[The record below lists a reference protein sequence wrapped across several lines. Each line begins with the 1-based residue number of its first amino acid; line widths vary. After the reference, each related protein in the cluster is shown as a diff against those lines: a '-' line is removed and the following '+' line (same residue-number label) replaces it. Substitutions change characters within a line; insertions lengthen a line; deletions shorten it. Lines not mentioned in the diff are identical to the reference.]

1 MPAKKKSRSRLRPS
15 PTAGRDE
22 RRRPTINDVARLAN
36 VSKKTVSR
44 VINNSPLVRAATRA
58 RVAAIV
64 SNLGFSPDPQ
74 ARGLASRRSS
84 LIGLICADPLPQS
97 VVEIQQGILDAFG
110 GLGFELIIRSCNRKD
125 PNFLRDIRD
134 FVEGHRLF
142 GVVVAPP
149 LSADAGL
156 IGLLRELACPAA
168 WITADAGRQTID
180 LAFAAATNLI
190 AAKA

>member
-1 MPAKKKSRSRLRPS
+1 M
-15 PTAGRDE
+15 
-22 RRRPTINDVARLAN
+22 
-36 VSKKTVSR
+36 SR

-58 RVAAIV
+58 RVAAVV

-84 LIGLICADPLPQS
+84 LIGLLPQS

-110 GLGFELIIRSCNRKD
+110 GSGFELIIRSCNRKD

-149 LSADAGL
+149 LSADSGL
-156 IGLLRELACPAA
+156 VGLLRELACPAA
-168 WITADAGRQTID
+168 WITADAGRQSID

-190 AAKA
+190 AAKG